1 MMVSGGGERKRGM
14 SESERDVYW
23 IPGGGIAWK
32 VRRKNK
38 QAIYCR
44 LR

>member
-23 IPGGGIAWK
+23 IPGGDCLESQK
-32 VRRKNK
+32 KK
-38 QAIYCR
+38 
-44 LR
+44 